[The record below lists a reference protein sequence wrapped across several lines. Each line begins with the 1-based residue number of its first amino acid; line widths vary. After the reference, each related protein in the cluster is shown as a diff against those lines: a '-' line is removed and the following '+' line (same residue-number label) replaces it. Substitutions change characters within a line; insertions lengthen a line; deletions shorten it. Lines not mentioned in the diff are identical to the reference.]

1 VRDWVSFAEI
11 KSRVTLAQVLRS
23 YQVDWLRGSGRGQY
37 RGRCPI
43 HRGQGREAF
52 HVHLERGVFHCFACG
67 AGGHVLDLVAAME
80 GCSIRAAALRLQGS
94 QAAASMAAGA
104 AQGAAGRKLVTKKTE
119 GNPPL
124 GFSLDVDRRHPYL
137 ARRGIDDATA
147 SHFGVGY
154 FSGRG
159 LMRGRIAIPIHDDQG
174 RLVAYC
180 GRTVEAGDP
189 RYRFPAGFQKSQ
201 VLFNYHRARVAA
213 GDRVIVVEGFFD
225 CMRVHQAG
233 LPGVVALM
241 GARLSASQQ
250 ELLTGRF
257 SRIVLL
263 LDGDA
268 TGRTAAAQIAGDLAS
283 ESDVTELLLPPGVQP
298 DQMAADQIRRI
309 LGEEERSQGIGTN

>member
-1 VRDWVSFAEI
+1 
-11 KSRVTLAQVLRS
+11 
-23 YQVDWLRGSGRGQY
+23 
-37 RGRCPI
+37 
-43 HRGQGREAF
+43 
-52 HVHLERGVFHCFACG
+52 
-67 AGGHVLDLVAAME
+67 M
-80 GCSIRAAALRLQGS
+80 
-94 QAAASMAAGA
+94 
-104 AQGAAGRKLVTKKTE
+104 
-119 GNPPL
+119 
-124 GFSLDVDRRHPYL
+124 
-137 ARRGIDDATA
+137 
-147 SHFGVGY
+147 
-154 FSGRG
+154 
-159 LMRGRIAIPIHDDQG
+159 
-174 RLVAYC
+174 
-180 GRTVEAGDP
+180 
-189 RYRFPAGFQKSQ
+189 
-201 VLFNYHRARVAA
+201 
-213 GDRVIVVEGFFD
+213 IVVEGFFD